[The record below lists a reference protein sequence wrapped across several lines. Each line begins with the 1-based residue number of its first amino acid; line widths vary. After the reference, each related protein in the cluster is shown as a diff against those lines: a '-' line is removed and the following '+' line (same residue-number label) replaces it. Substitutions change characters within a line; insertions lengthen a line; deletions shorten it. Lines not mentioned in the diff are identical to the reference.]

1 MTNTET
7 CIFSHPTNHGCS
19 QGFFGGKP
27 SPEDC
32 KNCKSRVPVQVV
44 DGKRVFTT
52 INPDDLLQMN
62 LAARSELAQIADSQ
76 FKEEQEAKSR
86 GLGDTIAKAT
96 KAVGIKPCGKC
107 KKRQAKL
114 NKMFPYK
121 DGKNSAPSNDTDPPD
136 NS

>member
-1 MTNTET
+1 MTNTEI

-27 SPEDC
+27 SPGDC
-32 KNCKSRVPVQVV
+32 KDCKSRVPIQVV
-44 DGKRVFTT
+44 DGKRVFSTLD
-52 INPDDLLQMN
+52 PDNLIQMG
-62 LAARSELAQIADSQ
+62 LAERSESAQIADP
-76 FKEEQEAKSR
+76 KIEEERGAKSK

-96 KAVGIKPCGKC
+96 NAVGIKSCGKC

-121 DGKNSAPSNDTDPPD
+121 NGKNNAPSNDTDSSD